1 MKIAK
6 KSLLL
11 VLALVT
17 ILTAGCAPKY
27 KTWTS
32 GRKAGADAV
41 DVSKKIE
48 DYTLMEG
55 TAEEFS
61 LPTFFTND
69 MIVPRDRRINIWGTA
84 PESQNGKVVAAEFR
98 GLKGSGVIENGAFCF
113 YLQGTL
119 PACKDK
125 GNSLIVTGGA
135 GVRYEFQDV
144 IVGDI
149 WVVGGQSNADLTFFG
164 SEKHTKDIKAL
175 YGEYL
180 DDASADDD
188 IRILHQINWQLFS
201 NTNISRT
208 YEPQNDV
215 MRRTTWQVANR
226 KNVYGTSN
234 RSSFSML
241 GYFFAKGLYKIN
253 PDVPIGVIMAAC
265 GGAPLSV
272 LASSDAVQKFPA
284 SLNRTITLNDFLVPA
299 SGIYNAFMAPVLNLG
314 ITGMIFYQGEGDG
327 YLYAE
332 YGDALKT
339 TVEDYREKFG
349 SDFLFLNVQLTTYGF
364 QSGEETLNGVWD
376 YVPQMRF
383 AQAELKIDGSVSKYE
398 IIPTFDVGF
407 RKGDADGAHPYYKL
421 DIGKRG
427 AQMAASL
434 VYGIGEIE
442 NTGFPVPSKITYNKE
457 EIVIEY
463 AYAGGGLK
471 TLDGKFLQGFEVKKN
486 GQWEYAEGTIDGN
499 KITISMA
506 ETEGVRYAPNLRY
519 MTTDSAN
526 LCSGTGNPAVPF
538 SVEFN

>member
-17 ILTAGCAPKY
+17 SLTAGCAPKY

-188 IRILHQINWQLFS
+188 IRILRQINWQLFS

-234 RSSFSML
+234 MSSFSML
-241 GYFFAKGLYKIN
+241 GYFFAKELYKIN

-299 SGIYNAFMAPVLNLG
+299 SGIYNA
-314 ITGMIFYQGEGDG
+314 
-327 YLYAE
+327 
-332 YGDALKT
+332 
-339 TVEDYREKFG
+339 
-349 SDFLFLNVQLTTYGF
+349 
-364 QSGEETLNGVWD
+364 
-376 YVPQMRF
+376 
-383 AQAELKIDGSVSKYE
+383 
-398 IIPTFDVGF
+398 
-407 RKGDADGAHPYYKL
+407 
-421 DIGKRG
+421 
-427 AQMAASL
+427 
-434 VYGIGEIE
+434 
-442 NTGFPVPSKITYNKE
+442 
-457 EIVIEY
+457 
-463 AYAGGGLK
+463 
-471 TLDGKFLQGFEVKKN
+471 
-486 GQWEYAEGTIDGN
+486 
-499 KITISMA
+499 
-506 ETEGVRYAPNLRY
+506 
-519 MTTDSAN
+519 
-526 LCSGTGNPAVPF
+526 
-538 SVEFN
+538 